1 MDCNLARRLLPY
13 DRPGG
18 SDLEAADRA
27 ALGHHLE
34 SCPGC
39 AAAGRAERAFDTAL
53 ARSMRAVP
61 VPDGFAVRLN
71 SRLLA
76 ARFAFFRRIFL
87 LGFLVIA
94 ILGGS
99 LLAWS
104 AWRKPELNA
113 ALLAQQT
120 YELNGQS
127 RTNDEARAA
136 ATDWL
141 RQFDSRPFFPPTLVA
156 PDDLNYKYLAFAQRS
171 DFQGLSAVPTL
182 VFARND
188 ATMRVYVVREGV
200 FRNLGEVREDAGGC
214 TIEARRYESM
224 KGWVFIVVTSG
235 APPEAFR
242 QVDRPL
248 DPA

>member
-1 MDCNLARRLLPY
+1 MDCNLARQLLPY
-13 DRPGG
+13 NRPGG
-18 SDLEAADRA
+18 SDLDAADRA

-34 SCPGC
+34 SCPAC
-39 AAAGRAERAFDTAL
+39 AAAGLAERAFDTAL

-61 VPDGFAVRLN
+61 VPDGFSVRLN
-71 SRLLA
+71 NRLLA
-76 ARFAFFRRIFL
+76 ARFAFLRRFVLLVLFVVGIFSAAL
-87 LGFLVIA
+87 WG
-94 ILGGS
+94 
-99 LLAWS
+99 WS

-136 ATDWL
+136 VTDWL
-141 RQFDSRPFFPPTLVA
+141 RQANARLSA
-156 PDDLNYKYLAFAQRS
+156 PEEFNYKLLAFAERS

-188 ATMRVYVVREGV
+188 ATMRVFVVREGA

-214 TIEARRYESM
+214 TIETRRYESM
-224 KGWVFIVVTSG
+224 PGWVFIVVTSG
-235 APPEAFR
+235 AAPDAFR